1 MIPNPESRTLN
12 PGAVDALL
20 FDLGGV
26 IIDVDFDRALE
37 RWALHARCDP
47 AALRARF
54 TQDAYYRR
62 HERGEIDA
70 AAYFAS
76 LRSSLGIAI
85 TDTQF
90 HDGWEALLGGE
101 IPGMAALLERAG
113 RTLPLYLFTNSNAA
127 HQAIWS
133 RRHSKVLS
141 VFRRVFVS
149 SALGMRKPD
158 PAAFRAVAAAT
169 GVAPDRIAFFDDSLE
184 NVEGARAVGMR
195 TAHVRSPADV
205 EVSLRAIC
213 GLFGP
218 RRARII
224 LPMDGSAG

>member
-1 MIPNPESRTLN
+1 MNTDDLFGGRNPESRILN
-12 PGAVDALL
+12 PGPVDALL

-26 IIDVDFDRALE
+26 IIDVDFNRALE

-54 TQDAYYRR
+54 TQDTHYQR

-76 LRSSLGIAI
+76 LRTSLGIAI
-85 TDTQF
+85 TDEHFQ
-90 HDGWEALLGGE
+90 DGWKALLGRE
-101 IPGMAALLERAG
+101 IPGMGAVLERAA
-113 RTLPLYLFTNSNAA
+113 RKLPLYLFTNSNAA
-127 HQAIWS
+127 HEAIWS
-133 RRHSKVLS
+133 RQHSRVLS
-141 VFRRVFVS
+141 LFRRVFVS

-184 NVEGARAVGMR
+184 NVEGARVAGLRAVQVLS
-195 TAHVRSPADV
+195 TADV
-205 EVSLRAIC
+205 EVSLQAIM
-213 GLFGP
+213 
-218 RRARII
+218 A
-224 LPMDGSAG
+224 